1 MIEFTYYPYE
11 YYEDEIYNIMVKY
24 IRKYL
29 RDYNG
34 NLAKNKVLSALKFLL
49 IDTLRYGNL
58 SSYDILFGD
67 LLPSKDNGEYILCK
81 LYETL
86 IGLSYFGITNTMIA
100 NNYYEVYQINLDDED
115 ILKLYL
121 EFMNYIALIC
131 GINFKISDDD
141 IKKEVMML
149 ERVKS
154 GEGADYRS

>member
-1 MIEFTYYPYE
+1 MIEFKYYPYE
-11 YYEDEIYNIMVKY
+11 YYADEIYNIMVKY

>member
-11 YYEDEIYNIMVKY
+11 YYADEIYNIMVKY

-154 GEGADYRS
+154 GEGANYRS

>member
-11 YYEDEIYNIMVKY
+11 YYADEIYNIMVKY

>member
-1 MIEFTYYPYE
+1 MIEFKYYPYE

>member
-1 MIEFTYYPYE
+1 M
-11 YYEDEIYNIMVKY
+11 
-24 IRKYL
+24 
-29 RDYNG
+29 
-34 NLAKNKVLSALKFLL
+34 AKNKVLSALKFLL

>member
-11 YYEDEIYNIMVKY
+11 YYADEIYNIMVKY

-29 RDYNG
+29 KDYNG
-34 NLAKNKVLSALKFLL
+34 NIAKNIGLSALKFLL

>member
-11 YYEDEIYNIMVKY
+11 YYADEIYNIMVKY

-149 ERVKS
+149 ERVKF
-154 GEGADYRS
+154 GEGANYRS